1 MTKETTPLERPSLKF
16 SELAPSSPEGRPTV
30 RFVDGGDKVEHRQ
43 IEASSQTD
51 RLFSQEVQELR
62 RKGGEVS
69 PEQLKETAFRALDRL
84 FGQASTLDGATEM
97 SAEHS
102 RFRSDFSTI
111 DRSSGKSGN
120 AREIFRDAEARA
132 LLPMIGD
139 NNSALG
145 ESQTATPLDRVPLKN
160 INGSFFSQTDLEK
173 IAAGGSVEIS
183 LTNRDLP
190 GGGRRQ
196 GRYIRLGGSGSDVD
210 KVVALIGQ
218 NEGKANSINWNDNG
232 AGISVGIQQSNQ
244 RGGNL
249 PELLQRMHEANPQK
263 FNQIFG
269 ANASRMLNEN
279 FVRNAHFSPR
289 NDLGRAMVK
298 AVNEPEFQR
307 AQVTLVREHVE
318 RAAEIARGLGIK
330 STMGVALV
338 ADLTNQF
345 GEGGALKY
353 LRQARGRHSEEA
365 KISAIARA
373 SESGHSHR
381 RQRFNT
387 IARSGIVSS
396 RDNFLA

>member
-1 MTKETTPLERPSLKF
+1 MTKEFGSLDKPSLKL
-16 SELAPSSPEGRPTV
+16 SDQPSSLPDGHQAV
-30 RFVDGGDKVEHRQ
+30 RFDRGDKVEHRQ
-43 IEASSQTD
+43 VEASAQTD
-51 RLFSQEVQELR
+51 RLFSQEVQEIR
-62 RKGGEVS
+62 QKGGAVT
-69 PEQLKETAFRALDRL
+69 PEQLKQTAFRALDRL
-84 FGQASTLDGATEM
+84 FGQASALEGSNEM
-97 SAEHS
+97 SPEHS
-102 RFRSDFSTI
+102 RFRADFSELGK
-111 DRSSGKSGN
+111 SSGKSGN
-120 AREIFRDAEARA
+120 ARDIFRDAEARA

-139 NNSALG
+139 NRAGLFDD
-145 ESQTATPLDRVPLKN
+145 SQTASPLDKVPLKN
-160 INGSFFSQTDLEK
+160 INGSFFSQADLEK

-183 LTNRDLP
+183 LTARDLP
-190 GGGRRQ
+190 GGRRQ
-196 GRYIRLGGSGSDVD
+196 GRYIRLPGNGSDVD

-289 NDLGRAMVK
+289 NDLGRAMVR

-307 AQVTLVREHVE
+307 AQVTLVREHVQ

-365 KISAIARA
+365 KITAIARA
-373 SESGHSHR
+373 SEGGHAHR
-381 RQRFNT
+381 RQRFNS

-396 RDNFLA
+396 QENFMA